1 MMRDRIAGKLVV
13 ADDERQNRELL
24 KRLMVRLGYEV
35 VTAEDGAQALDAVA
49 RERPDVVL
57 LDVDMPALTGIEV
70 CKRLKAD
77 MATRLL
83 PVVLITGLTSTADR
97 VQGIEAGA
105 DDFLTKPFIIAEL
118 EARVRSLIR
127 LKRYT
132 DDLDSAESVIVSL
145 ALTIEA
151 RDPYTRGHCE
161 RLAHYASEFGEF
173 LGLDEGSRIALYR
186 GGFLHDIGKVGI
198 PDAVLLKAGPLTPSE
213 YALMKEHTLIGDRL
227 CAELRS
233 LEDVRPIV
241 RHHHERTNGTGYPD
255 GLALD
260 DIPLLAQIMAVV
272 DAYDAMTTDRPYKAA
287 RTQEQA
293 FDELRGEV
301 VKGWKDAAL
310 VDHFIAM
317 LLQTDHA
324 QHAIPALVA
333 DPLEHWRA
341 RPVRSQ
347 T

>member
-1 MMRDRIAGKLVV
+1 MGKLVV

-24 KRLMVRLGYEV
+24 SRLMTRLGYAV
-35 VTAEDGAQALDAVA
+35 VTAENGEHALAAVT
-49 RERPDVVL
+49 RERPDVVI
-57 LDVDMPALTGIEV
+57 LDVEMPALNGIEV
-70 CKRLKAD
+70 CRRLKAD

-83 PVVLITGLTSTADR
+83 PVVLVTGLTSTADR
-97 VQGIEAGA
+97 VRGIEAGA
-105 DDFLTKPFIIAEL
+105 DDFLTKPFMIAEL

-161 RLAHYASEFGEF
+161 RLANYASAFGEF
-173 LGLDEGSRIALYR
+173 LGLDDDSRVALYR

-198 PDAVLLKAGPLTPSE
+198 PDAVLLKTGPLTAAE
-213 YALMKEHTLIGDRL
+213 YSLMKEHTVIGDRL
-227 CAELRS
+227 CGELRS

-241 RHHHERTNGTGYPD
+241 RHHHERANGTGYPD
-255 GLALD
+255 GLTQD
-260 DIPLLAQIMAVV
+260 NFPLLAQIMAVV

-287 RTQEQA
+287 RTPEQA
-293 FDELRGEV
+293 FGELKGEV

-310 VDHFIAM
+310 VDGFIMMM
-317 LLQTDHA
+317 LQAGHERPQPPA
-324 QHAIPALVA
+324 AIT
-333 DPLEHWRA
+333 DPLLRWKA
-341 RPVRSQ
+341 VTVR
-347 T
+347 TEI